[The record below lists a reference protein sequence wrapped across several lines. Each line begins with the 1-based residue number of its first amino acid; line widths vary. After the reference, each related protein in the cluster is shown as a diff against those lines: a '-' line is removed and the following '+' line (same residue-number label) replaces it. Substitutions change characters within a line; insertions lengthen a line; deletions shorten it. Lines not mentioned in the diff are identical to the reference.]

1 MAWQMRKMCEG
12 CQLKQANF
20 GLPSDRQRR
29 WCGGCGKT
37 RGAVNLTKKPAAKK
51 PAAKKPAAKKPAA
64 KKPAAK
70 KPAPPLATPAAAEA
84 YYCVEAI
91 LAMREAGTQLLV
103 RWVGYVETTWE
114 DRSALTSESSP
125 GELAL
130 IAAFDRQHRAAAA
143 APAAAPATPAA
154 PAGSAAAVL
163 TACCMG
169 AESEAFVWLQSPA
182 LQSTIARLHATAAA
196 RKRKLLAAAAIEPSG
211 RPWWR
216 PRAAAAASELPEPGN
231 SEAAVKLLCSWQPP
245 TPTDPWVVV

>member
-1 MAWQMRKMCEG
+1 MCEG
-12 CQLKQANF
+12 CQVKQANF
-20 GLPSDRQRR
+20 GLPSDHQRR
-29 WCGGCGKT
+29 WCGRCGETK
-37 RGAVNLTKKPAAKK
+37 GAVNLSRHPATKKPAT
-51 PAAKKPAAKKPAA
+51 
-64 KKPAAK
+64 K
-70 KPAPPLATPAAAEA
+70 KPAPPPATPAAAEA
-84 YYCVEAI
+84 YCVEAI

-169 AESEAFVWLQSPA
+169 AESEAFVRLQSPA
-182 LQSTIARLHATAAA
+182 LQSTIVRLHTTAAA

-211 RPWWR
+211 RPWRR
-216 PRAAAAASELPEPGN
+216 PRAGSGTADSAAAAAGN
-231 SEAAVKLLCSWQPP
+231 SEAAVSLLCGCGWQPP
-245 TPTDPWVVV
+245 PPTDPWVVV